1 MGHLDG
7 VALAAGSGREAGV
20 TPYRDKL
27 LAAQAAHGS
36 ALAVGLAPWPE
47 KLPYFIVQRHDDPFL
62 PFSKAIIDATADH
75 ACAFVFDFAAYLCLG
90 ASGAVALERAIA
102 YVPAPLLKIVHGP
115 FTNVAYLRALSESGF
130 NADAF
135 TVLTHHADEFA
146 ALVNATVQ
154 GVYLDA
160 RCTLNAAGTY
170 SADVLRYGD
179 DVPPLRW
186 IVDEISFA
194 SRRDDYREA
203 ATAAAK
209 RYHAG

>member
-1 MGHLDG
+1 MGT
-7 VALAAGSGREAGV
+7 APTPRMNSFRE
-20 TPYRDKL
+20 KL
-27 LAAQAAHGS
+27 IAAQAAHGS

-62 PFSKAIIDATADH
+62 PFSKAIIDATAEH

-115 FTNVAYLRALSESGF
+115 FTSAAYLRALSESGF

-135 TVLTHHADEFA
+135 TVVINDADELA
-146 ALVNATVQ
+146 ALVNTTAQ

-160 RCTLNAAGTY
+160 RCNLNTAGTY
-170 SADVLRYGD
+170 SPGVLTYGD
-179 DVPPLRW
+179 TPLRW
-186 IVDEISFA
+186 IIDEISFA

-203 ATAAAK
+203 ATAAAQ
-209 RYHAG
+209 RYRAE